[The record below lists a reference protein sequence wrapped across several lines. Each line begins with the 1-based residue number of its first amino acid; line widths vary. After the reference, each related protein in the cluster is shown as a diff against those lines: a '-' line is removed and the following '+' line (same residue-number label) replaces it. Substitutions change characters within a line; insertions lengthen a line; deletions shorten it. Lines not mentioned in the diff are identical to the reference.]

1 MTNLDHDA
9 NVTPWTLMAEE
20 KGIAVR
26 RCLIFIIS
34 QDDIY
39 SDNAASNWKDR
50 GVAKG
55 YWKSILLIPLVQMF
69 QLSHTHAMEVSFLS
83 FRVNF
88 KPGCCLLDLDHLEN
102 LLDTNTRL
110 VALGAAANSCGS
122 ITDIA
127 AAATIVRRLSPKAL
141 LYVDGVHYAPHRL
154 PDVQVVLGGGFSFR
168 LLAVISLSARLTS
181 SVVLTQEFS
190 GAERKFWKDWY
201 TFILSCSYQKDKE
214 QLYIWALLQEPF
226 KLTACSNLLPS
237 GASQSSRCQQILDS
251 HEVQKLNHWFP
262 SYLYRWETGTANFE
276 SISGIK

>member
-1 MTNLDHDA
+1 
-9 NVTPWTLMAEE
+9 
-20 KGIAVR
+20 
-26 RCLIFIIS
+26 
-34 QDDIY
+34 
-39 SDNAASNWKDR
+39 
-50 GVAKG
+50 
-55 YWKSILLIPLVQMF
+55 
-69 QLSHTHAMEVSFLS
+69 MEVSFLS

-262 SYLYRWETGTANFE
+262 SLVYRWETGTANFE